1 MRISVLYGAV
11 TANCVLCTEETKE
24 IQVVSEEEL
33 QRDSLALPK
42 EPGREQEVEGDR
54 QVGGKGNGEPGELGQ
69 IPQVPAALLA
79 SQENQEAEGPERDQL
94 VIRDGWRGPSGLRW
108 VWRNGRG
115 PHLEGRHNPEIP
127 AFPGEEN

>member
-1 MRISVLYGAV
+1 MIGYPVHPQSLGRLWELSGLRISVLYGEV
-11 TANCVLCTEETKE
+11 TATCVLCTEETKE

-33 QRDSLALPK
+33 QRDSLALPE

-94 VIRDGWRGPSGLRW
+94 VIRDGQE
-108 VWRNGRG
+108 
-115 PHLEGRHNPEIP
+115 EGQD
-127 AFPGEEN
+127 ADEEGG